1 MREITPT
8 RTAAMELKEER
19 RAMREG
25 YEFLDEKRLLLAA
38 EMLRELKRYEQD
50 RAALLEALARAASA
64 LQAACARHGLQ
75 GVQVYPAAR
84 LENARLQVI
93 PRRLLGMRLQEARLE
108 ADAASASPALHPSP
122 EAEHCRGAFL
132 EVARRSAGLAA
143 IAGNLERLR
152 REYRRTERR
161 ARALED
167 VLMPEI
173 EQALYEIES
182 RLEEMEQEEA
192 VRLRRG

>member
-8 RTAAMELKEER
+8 RTAALELKEER

-50 RAALLEALARAASA
+50 WRAFLEALERAGGA
-64 LQAACARHGLQ
+64 LRAACARHGLQ

-84 LENARLQVI
+84 LENVHLRVT
-93 PRRLLGMRLQEARLE
+93 PRRLLGVRLQEARLE
-108 ADAASASPALHPSP
+108 AEAAAAPPAPHPSP
-122 EAEHCRGAFL
+122 EAEHCRGTFL
-132 EVARRSAGLAA
+132 EVARRSAALAA
-143 IAGNLERLR
+143 LAGNLERLR

-173 EQALYEIES
+173 DQALYEVES

-192 VRLRRG
+192 VRVRRG